1 MSIDK
6 LPGAF
11 WIALVGGIGVVAE
24 VFVSA
29 QWPES
34 QPAWVLAG
42 MAALG
47 VLVGLV
53 KVLWPEPK
61 APAVSDAN
69 LPPGVSAQAG
79 LSAPVAAQKKE
90 SKLTKFL
97 F

>member
-1 MSIDK
+1 MSINK

-11 WIALVGGIGVVAE
+11 WIALVGGLGVVAE

-29 QWPES
+29 QWPDTP
-34 QPAWVLAG
+34 PAWVLAG

-53 KVLWPEPK
+53 KVLWPQDAAT
-61 APAVSDAN
+61 APN
-69 LPPGVSAQAG
+69 LPPGVQAQAG
-79 LSAPVAAQKKE
+79 MAAPEPQKE
-90 SKLTKFL
+90 SKLVRFL